1 VRKVLPYLTQ
11 GLLLCLG
18 GLAFFYLSRKAS
30 SGNSQESAAI
40 FENALTEMKSWKR
53 GVDSEL
59 ESQFDRIRS
68 IAGRVDR
75 SKRREREAEA
85 PGEPAPVEG
94 IDGGDAEQSR
104 LNGLLAKRFHGA

>member
-18 GLAFFYLSRKAS
+18 GFAFFYLLRKAS
-30 SGNSQESAAI
+30 CSNSPEQSAS
-40 FENALTEMKSWKR
+40 FETAMSELNRWKR
-53 GVDSEL
+53 SVDAEL

-75 SKRREREAEA
+75 SKRREREAES
-85 PGEPAPVEG
+85 PSEPAPVEG

>member
-18 GLAFFYLSRKAS
+18 GFAFFYLLRKAS
-30 SGNSQESAAI
+30 CSNSPEQSAS
-40 FENALTEMKSWKR
+40 FETAMGELNRWKR
-53 GVDSEL
+53 SVDAEL

-75 SKRREREAEA
+75 SKRKERD
-85 PGEPAPVEG
+85 PDGQGEPAAPVAVEE
-94 IDGGDAEQSR
+94 GDAEQAR
-104 LNGLLAKRFHGA
+104 LNGILAKRFHGA